1 MLFKHTILT
10 PQTLKLTLKS
20 FENVLTQVSLLRM
33 RTTQLRRA
41 KNSDPHG

>member
-1 MLFKHTILT
+1 MLSNHTILT

-33 RTTQLRRA
+33 RTTRLRRA

>member
-1 MLFKHTILT
+1 MLSKHTILT

-20 FENVLTQVSLLRM
+20 FENVLTQASLLRM

-41 KNSDPHG
+41 KNSDLHG